1 MLSYPGFVMRTAV
14 AIATLLVFEG
24 ARAAVHAEEALRI
37 ALFKTAS
44 EDANLQSLAAA
55 IDPVLLSEL
64 GSVPNL
70 QVAARP
76 ALDLPS
82 MQLAVDCVGET
93 AECLARAAKEAQS
106 EGLVAPLVRRI
117 GAEVV
122 VTLLLHDARK
132 QTTITAATRRYS
144 GQQVEDQVLDAIPG
158 MVRELFG
165 LQSAPVEQ
173 PTPLPPTAPSEAP
186 ELSSETSPPVA
197 AAKPLPIVPIV
208 VGAVGVAL
216 MAAGVGF
223 GLSAKSTEND
233 YAKLMIPKDDK
244 AAAGRA
250 QDKID
255 SAATQAML
263 SNLGIGVGAAAV
275 AAGIVLFVLQSQSGD
290 DHNAAQAASGM
301 RLASGLA
308 QLTLSGTWN

>member
-1 MLSYPGFVMRTAV
+1 MRTAV

-24 ARAAVHAEEALRI
+24 ASATVHAEDALRI

-44 EDANLQSLAAA
+44 EDADLQSLAAA

-64 GSVPNL
+64 GNVPNL

-122 VTLLLHDARK
+122 VTVLLHDARK

-144 GQQVEDQVLDAIPG
+144 GQHVEDQVLDAIPG

-165 LQSAPVEQ
+165 LQSAPSDQ
-173 PTPLPPTAPSEAP
+173 PPPPATAPSEAP

-197 AAKPLPIVPIV
+197 VAKPLPILPIV

-216 MAAGVGF
+216 IAAGVGF
-223 GLSAKSTEND
+223 GVAAKSTEDD
-233 YAKLMIPKDDK
+233 YAKLKIGDGDK

-263 SNLGIGVGAAAV
+263 SNLGIGVGAASV

-290 DHNAAQAASGM
+290 DHDAAQAASGM